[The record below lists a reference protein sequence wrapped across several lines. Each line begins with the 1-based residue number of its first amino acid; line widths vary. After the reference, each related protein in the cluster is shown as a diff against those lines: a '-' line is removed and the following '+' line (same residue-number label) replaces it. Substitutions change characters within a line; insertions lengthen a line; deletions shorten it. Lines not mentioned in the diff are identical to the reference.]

1 MKRLTAIGSAVI
13 MVFIACSHHA
23 DGEPV
28 ATAGT
33 DSTGTG
39 TAGAAYPGYR
49 LVWQDEFN
57 GTALDTANWNYET
70 GGDGWGNNELE
81 YYKAGSGNAYLQ
93 SGNLVIEAKK
103 ETMGN
108 RNYTSAR
115 ITTENKKTF
124 TYGRYDM
131 RAKLPVQTGMWPA
144 LWMLGT
150 DIRTAGWPHC
160 GELDIMELI
169 GKTPSTVYGTLHW
182 EADNKSP
189 AKLGKQYNL
198 GSGNFSD
205 SFHLFSL
212 IWEPGSYR
220 ILVDN
225 TEFYT
230 GTSADIT
237 ASYNPFAHP
246 FFFIFNV
253 AVGGDWPGPPDAS
266 TVFPQKMLVDY
277 VRVYQK

>member
-1 MKRLTAIGSAVI
+1 MKRLFATGVTVMIFFTA
-13 MVFIACSHHA
+13 CTHHA
-23 DGEPV
+23 LGEPR
-28 ATAGT
+28 GT
-33 DSTGTG
+33 EGSDSAETR
-39 TAGAAYPGYR
+39 AADTTYPGYH

-57 GTALDTANWNYET
+57 DTALDTGSWNYET

-81 YYKAGSGNAYLQ
+81 YYRAGNGNAYLQ

-103 ETMGN
+103 EKMGN
-108 RNYTSAR
+108 REYTSAR

-150 DIRTAGWPHC
+150 DIRTAGWPYC

-182 EADNKSP
+182 KGDNGSTSSS
-189 AKLGKQYNL
+189 GRQYQL
-198 GSGNFSD
+198 ASGNFSD

-225 TEFYT
+225 NVYYN
-230 GTSADIT
+230 GTTADVT
-237 ASYNPFAHP
+237 AAYNPFAHP
-246 FFFIFNV
+246 FYFIFNV
-253 AVGGDWPGPPDAS
+253 AVGGDWPGSPDAS

-277 VRVYQK
+277 VRVYQQ